1 MSNTQKKTLPH
12 TIVQSYQKS
21 LEPWGQNK
29 EKATSQIKI
38 LPRKIK
44 YTEQK
49 TVMQKYT
56 LKYDDCKNSNNIF
69 YVTRMHH
76 RNVMPEMRVLYTVY
90 NHSEKRDRT
99 KQRVND
105 NILGRKITRNVLHLK
120 KEAFPTFPFQYH
132 RRRRRGLKDVWV
144 RQRAD
149 IEISRP
155 TIRPRPQGQGR
166 ERRQSYSGGFS
177 PIFNVQDGLS
187 R

>member
-1 MSNTQKKTLPH
+1 
-12 TIVQSYQKS
+12 
-21 LEPWGQNK
+21 
-29 EKATSQIKI
+29 
-38 LPRKIK
+38 
-44 YTEQK
+44 
-49 TVMQKYT
+49 MQKYT

-69 YVTRMHH
+69 YVTRII
-76 RNVMPEMRVLYTVY
+76 VMSCQKCVYYTVY

-166 ERRQSYSGGFS
+166 ERR
-177 PIFNVQDGLS
+177 
-187 R
+187 